1 MTETDTHTHTHTHTH
16 SLPTIT
22 DHPTTAVLNTMSQLC
37 DGIQCRLT
45 AVTAGSA
52 KAEILAVEL
61 GKKQT
66 DQVKNTKT
74 VNKKRT

>member
-1 MTETDTHTHTHTHTH
+1 
-16 SLPTIT
+16 
-22 DHPTTAVLNTMSQLC
+22 MSQLC

-45 AVTAGSA
+45 AGTGGSA

-66 DQVKNTKT
+66 DEVKNIKT
-74 VNKKRT
+74 INKMRT